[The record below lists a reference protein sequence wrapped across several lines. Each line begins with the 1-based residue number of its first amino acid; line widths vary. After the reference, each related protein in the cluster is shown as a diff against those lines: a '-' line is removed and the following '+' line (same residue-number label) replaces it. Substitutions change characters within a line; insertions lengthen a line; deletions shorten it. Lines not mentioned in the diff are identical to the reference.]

1 MMLCIALDSNIEI
14 RSLEL
19 ADAPAVE
26 SLREGFTSHG
36 DEWLYRGSAQEF
48 IESALSDDSASGCL
62 NIGIFELG
70 QLVGVVICTIDAEQK
85 SVRFDYMLGN
95 RYRGRGLAIR
105 AIKGLLEHF
114 FTACGFLEASI
125 FVDPENQSGPNAG
138 STEDEVYARIYN
150 NGAIDAMMAL
160 ILAHAVAGIDVTMPS
175 YIEGIETALEGLS
188 NAT

>member
-1 MMLCIALDSNIEI
+1 MMLCIALDSDIEI

-48 IESALSDDSASGCL
+48 IESALSDDSESNSL

-70 QLVGVVICTIDAEQK
+70 QLAGVVICTIDAEQK

-95 RYRGRGLAIR
+95 RYRGRGLATR
-105 AIKGLLEHF
+105 AVMGLLEHF
-114 FTACGFLEASI
+114 LTACGFLEASI
-125 FVDPENQSGPNAG
+125 LVDPENHKSVAIPERLGFDDAGTIRDGVKYKTGSGHVR
-138 STEDEVYARIYN
+138 TYK
-150 NGAIDAMMAL
+150 
-160 ILAHAVAGIDVTMPS
+160 
-175 YIEGIETALEGLS
+175 LS
-188 NAT
+188 VSNK